1 MAERN
6 ARRAAER
13 EAQRPTDDA
22 SHEHE
27 DFERW
32 DHDPWHSGDYHE
44 HDDFAGFRQHG
55 GPVSAGRRYK
65 VGEAGPEMFV
75 PSQSGRI
82 EPNGSSGGGA
92 SAKDLA
98 RAVAE
103 SLEGMAVNVDGR
115 KLGRLTVR
123 HQPLAV
129 AELGGRR

>member
-1 MAERN
+1 M
-6 ARRAAER
+6 
-13 EAQRPTDDA
+13 
-22 SHEHE
+22 
-27 DFERW
+27 
-32 DHDPWHSGDYHE
+32 
-44 HDDFAGFRQHG
+44 
-55 GPVSAGRRYK
+55 

-75 PSQSGRI
+75 PSERGRI
-82 EPNGSSGGGA
+82 EPHGSSSGGA